1 MVITTSF
8 AAVDDVLARAL
19 GAADTEVLS
28 GSEFAD
34 DTRGDAFLLSQVGA
48 FKAAMARGAT
58 VVLVDHAGI
67 YESLYDVLNQ
77 RYVTKVQESG
87 KRLRMLRIAVGGRS
101 AQSS

>member
-48 FKAAMARGAT
+48 FKAAMARGFHSWSANNARISF
-58 VVLVDHAGI
+58 VD
-67 YESLYDVLNQ
+67 
-77 RYVTKVQESG
+77 VTD
-87 KRLRMLRIAVGGRS
+87 
-101 AQSS
+101 